1 MCRWQQHV
9 GVDCGSPA
17 LSIEDRSDVGPAEQV
32 LNSTEYIL
40 AIWNLGSRCNN
51 DGCNPVHWSLD
62 SMRRSGQAPHDV
74 LLAGRLP
81 TR

>member
-1 MCRWQQHV
+1 M

-17 LSIEDRSDVGPAEQV
+17 LSIKDRSDVGPAEQV

-40 AIWNLGSRCNN
+40 AIWNLGSRCNL
-51 DGCNPVHWSLD
+51 DGCNPRLYPVHWSLD
-62 SMRRSGQAPHDV
+62 PMSRSGQVPHDV